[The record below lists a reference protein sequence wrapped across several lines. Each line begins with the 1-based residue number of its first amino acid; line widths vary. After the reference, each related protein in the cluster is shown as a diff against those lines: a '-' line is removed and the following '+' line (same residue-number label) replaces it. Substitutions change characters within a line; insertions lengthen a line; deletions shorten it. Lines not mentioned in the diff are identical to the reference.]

1 VYQRLVNHNDDIKRL
16 VEKGYA
22 IGFDSNYLVILD
34 IPYLDQQ
41 LQLKIGAFV
50 AKLVFIDQ
58 NKVIQDD
65 HQVYFAGS
73 VPYNL
78 DGRPIP
84 NLGGGHINLPLSEN
98 SKDVIVERSFS
109 NKPRITGR
117 FLDFFEKIES
127 YVTIISGPAMEKC
140 NVNPYTYRIVEQTQE
155 DSVFKFQDTLTSRAE
170 ISDLSAKFK
179 DDVVAIIGLGGT
191 GSYVLDFIAKTPVRE
206 IRIFDLDPYYVHNAF
221 RSPGRLQPD
230 ELNKLKVD
238 VFKTRYENFRNGIK
252 AESKFIDETC
262 REDLNNV
269 TFAFVCVDKG
279 TSRASIIELLIS
291 MQIPFVDVG
300 MGLSRK
306 NGKLKGLIRTS
317 YFSTDEDQII
327 KEKEL
332 VPLTDNPDGMYKT
345 NIQIG
350 ELNALNACL
359 AVIRFKQLRGFYMES
374 AVNYDLLF
382 DISDM
387 KIVGSDLTDNQ
398 NDED

>member
-22 IGFDSNYLVILD
+22 IGFDSNYLVIRD

-73 VPYNL
+73 LPYNL
-78 DGRPIP
+78 EGKPIP
-84 NLGGGHINLPLSEN
+84 NLGGGPVNLPLSDN

-127 YVTIISGPAMEKC
+127 YVTIISGPAMEKY

-170 ISDLSAKFK
+170 ISDLSAKFN

-238 VFKTRYENFRNGIK
+238 VLKTRYENFRNGIK

-279 TSRASIIELLIS
+279 TSRASIIELLVS
-291 MQIPFVDVG
+291 MQIPFIDVG

-317 YFSTDEDQII
+317 YFSTDGDQII

-374 AVNYDLLF
+374 VVNYDLLF

-387 KIVGSDLTDNQ
+387 KIVGSDLTGNQ

>member
-1 VYQRLVNHNDDIKRL
+1 MYQRLVNHNDDIKRL

-22 IGFDSNYLVILD
+22 IGFDSNYLVIRD

-41 LQLKIGAFV
+41 LKLKIGAFV

-78 DGRPIP
+78 DGKPIP
-84 NLGGGHINLPLSEN
+84 NLGGGPVNLPLSEN

-109 NKPRITGR
+109 NKPRVTGR

-127 YVTIISGPAMEKC
+127 YVTVISGPAMEKY

-238 VFKTRYENFRNGIK
+238 VFKSRYENFRNGIK

-279 TSRASIIELLIS
+279 TSRASIIELLVS
-291 MQIPFVDVG
+291 MQIPFIDVG

-306 NGKLKGLIRTS
+306 SGKLKGLIRTS